1 MSPLKVT
8 NVRMSYETKT
18 KGEQQASKLGLN
30 LAEYIRLIIE
40 LDAATN
46 IIEKLKVTEK

>member
-1 MSPLKVT
+1 MATSPIT
-8 NVRMSYETKT
+8 NVRMSTDTKA
-18 KGEQQASKLGLN
+18 KGEQQAAKLGLN

-46 IIEKLKVTEK
+46 IIGRLKG